1 MYYYSRNIVFIF
13 EDPDVR
19 DEVNRIL
26 DKDDLEFFHY
36 ISELVE
42 KDISRKLGK
51 RVYDKSDIVEVEPKS
66 LVPVQQTEQMD
77 ELMKKMDIM
86 MAALMAGGSVRAGN
100 PNMNDYVNNNNVI
113 GNAPSNFITPADN
126 NQFNVQHN
134 QQVENKD
141 LSIKVE
147 PVVDTEIKEK
157 EVNNIPKPKKK
168 KKGLGLGKMDKNSL
182 LSKMKSM
189 SK

>member
-1 MYYYSRNIVFIF
+1 MF

-19 DEVNRIL
+19 DEVNRMF
-26 DKDDLEFFHY
+26 DKDDFEFFHY

-42 KDISRKLGK
+42 KDISLKLGK
-51 RVYDKSDIVEVEPKS
+51 RVYDKSDIVEAEPNG

-77 ELMKKMDIM
+77 ALMKKMDIM
-86 MAALMAGGSVRAGN
+86 MAALMAGGVRVSN
-100 PNMNDYVNNNNVI
+100 PNMDDYVNNNNVM
-113 GNAPSNFITPADN
+113 GNTPSNFITPADN

-141 LSIKVE
+141 LSVKVE
-147 PVVDTEIKEK
+147 PVVATEIKEK
-157 EVNNIPKPKKK
+157 EVNDTPKPKKK